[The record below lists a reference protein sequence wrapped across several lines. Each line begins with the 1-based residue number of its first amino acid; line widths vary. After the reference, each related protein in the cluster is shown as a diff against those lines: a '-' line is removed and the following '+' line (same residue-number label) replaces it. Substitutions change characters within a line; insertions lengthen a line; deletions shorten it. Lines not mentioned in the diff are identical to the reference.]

1 MTATLAPARTGT
13 DHRVDARPIML
24 LSRSDG
30 LGDGILSLGLLRGLR
45 AALPD
50 WRLVLAVV
58 PAQVA
63 LFRECPW
70 IDDVMPSAKIRDDH
84 GLKGDALDLI
94 SQQVASLREII
105 GDRVPQV
112 AVDLSMWPH
121 PQDSTSAFVH
131 ASGALTT
138 VAAVD
143 HWVDDR
149 MHGWLDRGLGA
160 VIRVPLGH
168 EVDRYRALAAAL
180 GVEPAEPRWW
190 DLSSYVPS
198 ALSKLGKSPEWREA
212 PKLALG
218 VGAQNAFRRWRPER
232 FAAIAR
238 RALDLGIG
246 VVIVGGPD
254 AVEEGDVITGLAGPG
269 VTNAAGRLSL
279 LESAAMLSPRDL
291 YVGNDTGTMHLA
303 AAAGSSCLEISPHPM
318 DGDPGVGTSPVRFAP
333 HGVPAIVLRPS
344 TGLGSCNRQCTAG
357 SPHCIDVITID
368 DVWNAVRELL
378 PRANARAAFD
388 DGFRQTVLAAR

>member
-1 MTATLAPARTGT
+1 MTAVSLPAPRTGAEG
-13 DHRVDARPIML
+13 RVDPRPILL

-45 AALPD
+45 TALPD

-58 PAQVA
+58 PSQVS

-70 IDDVMPSAKIRDDH
+70 VDDVLPSAKIRDDK
-84 GLKGDALDLI
+84 GLKGDALELI
-94 SQQVASLREII
+94 RQQVTSLREIV
-105 GDRVPQV
+105 GDRVPQI

-121 PQDSTSAFVH
+121 PQDSTSAFVR

-160 VIRVPLGH
+160 VVRVPLGH
-168 EVDRYRALAAAL
+168 EIDRYRALAGAL

-190 DLSSYVPS
+190 DLSHHVPT
-198 ALSKLGKSPEWREA
+198 ALSKLGKSANWRDA

-218 VGAQNAFRRWRPER
+218 VGAQNSFRRWRPER

-238 RALDLGIG
+238 RAVDRSIG
-246 VVIVGGPD
+246 VVVVGGPD

-269 VTNAAGRLSL
+269 VTNAAGRLTL
-279 LESAAMLSPRDL
+279 LESAAMLTPRDL

-303 AAAGSSCLEISPHPM
+303 AAAGCSCVEISPHPM
-318 DGDPGVGTSPVRFAP
+318 DGDPGVGTSPLRFAP

-344 TGLGSCNRQCTAG
+344 TGLGPCNRQCTAG
-357 SPHCIDVITID
+357 SPHCIDIISVD
-368 DVWNAVRELL
+368 DVWSAIGELF
-378 PRANARAAFD
+378 PRAHSRPALGDLSLAGAR
-388 DGFRQTVLAAR
+388 

>member
-1 MTATLAPARTGT
+1 MTATRPAPRPGI
-13 DHRVDARPIML
+13 DSGVDSRPIML

-58 PAQVA
+58 PAQVP

-70 IDDVMPSAKIRDDH
+70 IDDVMPSAKIRDEH

-94 SQQVASLREII
+94 GQQVTSLREII
-105 GDRVPQV
+105 GDRAPQI

-131 ASGALTT
+131 ASGAITT

-168 EVDRYRALAAAL
+168 EIDRYRALAGAL
-180 GVEPAEPRWW
+180 GVEPAESRWW
-190 DLSSYVPS
+190 DLSDHVPV
-198 ALSKLGKSPEWREA
+198 ALSKLGKSPAWRDA

-238 RALDLGIG
+238 RALDRGIG

-303 AAAGSSCLEISPHPM
+303 AAAGCSCLEISPHPM

-344 TGLGSCNRQCTAG
+344 TGFGSCNRQCTAG
-357 SPHCIDVITID
+357 SPHCIDIISVD
-368 DVWNAVRELL
+368 DVWQAIGELF
-378 PRANARAAFD
+378 PCANSHGALGELILAGAR
-388 DGFRQTVLAAR
+388 